1 MNASHTITS
10 ASGVAM
16 PRILYG
22 TAWKKAATARLV
34 AAALHA
40 GFRGIDTACQ
50 PKHYDEASVGAGIA
64 ASLGEDLRREDL
76 YIQTKFSPPPAHDG
90 ARIPYDARAPIA
102 EQVEQSFKVSLAN
115 LGVARLDGLV
125 LHSPLASHN
134 ATLEA
139 WRALE
144 GIVTRGGARQI
155 GISNCYSLELLRALY
170 EAAEVKPAIVQN
182 RFYRDTGYDKDLR
195 AYCREHGIV
204 YQSFWTLSANPQL
217 LSHPT
222 LRAIAARHARTPEQ
236 VLFRY
241 LTQCEVVPLTGTR
254 SERHMREDLAIVEF
268 ELDGDEQRRITGLLD
283 GS

>member
-1 MNASHTITS
+1 MSGLQTITS

-34 AAALHA
+34 AAALRA

-50 PKHYDEASVGAGIA
+50 PKHYDEAGVGAGIA
-64 ASLGEDLRREDL
+64 ACLGEALRREAL
-76 YIQTKFSPPPAHDG
+76 YIQTKFSPPSAHDP

-102 EQVEQSFKVSLAN
+102 EQVEQSFAVSLAN
-115 LGVARLDGLV
+115 LGVAQLDGLV
-125 LHSPLASHN
+125 LHSPLRSRD
-134 ATLEA
+134 ATLA
-139 WRALE
+139 VWRALE
-144 GIVTRGGARQI
+144 GIVARGGARQI

-170 EAAEVKPAIVQN
+170 EAAAIKPAIVQN

-195 AYCREHGIV
+195 AYCRERGIV

-222 LRAIAARHARTPEQ
+222 LRAIASRHARTPEQ
-236 VLFRY
+236 TLFRY
-241 LTQCEVVPLTGTR
+241 LTQCDVVPLTGTR
-254 SERHMREDLAIVEF
+254 SERHMREALAILEF
-268 ELDGDEQRRITGLLD
+268 ELDRDEQQRITGLLD
-283 GS
+283 